1 MRDWYEAIP
10 CPKRLSGRMALDQRR
25 NVSGSASKSRLSK
38 SWKGCRLRG
47 GGFHISRRL
56 WWASRDLGKPESHP
70 DDELVEALLALTRS
84 DDERVR
90 TGRLRQASGAV
101 TG

>member
-1 MRDWYEAIP
+1 MEALLAAP
-10 CPKRLSGRMALDQRR
+10 ARACP
-25 NVSGSASKSRLSK
+25 SR
-38 SWKGCRLRG
+38 G
-47 GGFHISRRL
+47 
-56 WWASRDLGKPESHP
+56 LGKPESHP
-70 DDELVEALLALTRS
+70 DDELVEALLALTRG